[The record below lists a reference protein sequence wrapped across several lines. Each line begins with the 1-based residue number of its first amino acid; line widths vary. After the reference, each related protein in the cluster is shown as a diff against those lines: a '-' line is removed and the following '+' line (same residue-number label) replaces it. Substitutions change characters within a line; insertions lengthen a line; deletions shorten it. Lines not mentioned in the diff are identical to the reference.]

1 MSPARGPGAKG
12 AATREAI
19 VVAAEELL
27 VESASEEAVSIRAVA
42 DAVGLTP
49 PAIYRH
55 FDDKHHLLFEV
66 CNRQFA
72 RMADEVSEA
81 VAATGDPLAAIA
93 AAARGYARF
102 GLANPEHYRVM
113 FMGHADHTPELYAD
127 EKVMETGSFGLLV
140 DLVQSAIDGG
150 AVRPELRDATALAHT
165 LWAAVHGVVSLT
177 VAKPNLPAPGIEAQ
191 LDAMLDVVLHGIA
204 R

>member
-1 MSPARGPGAKG
+1 VITKG

-19 VVAAEELL
+19 VAAAEELL
-27 VESASEEAVSIRAVA
+27 LEHASEEAVSIRAVA

-55 FDDKHHLLFEV
+55 FPDKHHLIFEV

-72 RMADEVSEA
+72 RMADEV
-81 VAATGDPLAAIA
+81 ATTVGATDDPLAAIA

-102 GLANPEHYRVM
+102 GLENPEHYRVM
-113 FMGHADHTPELYAD
+113 FMGHADHTPDQYAD
-127 EKVMETGSFGLLV
+127 EKVMETGSFAFLV
-140 DLVQSAIDGG
+140 ALVQEAMDDG
-150 AVRPELRDATALAHT
+150 ALRPELRDASALAHT
-165 LWAAVHGVVSLT
+165 LWAAIHGVVSLA
-177 VAKPNLPAPGIEAQ
+177 VAKPNLPAPGIDEQ

>member
-1 MSPARGPGAKG
+1 MNTKG

-19 VVAAEELL
+19 VAAAEELL
-27 VESASEEAVSIRAVA
+27 LESASEEAVSIRAVA
-42 DAVGLTP
+42 DSVGLTP

-55 FDDKHHLLFEV
+55 FPDKHHLIFEV

-72 RMADEVSEA
+72 RMADEVA
-81 VAATGDPLAAIA
+81 ATVAATDDPLAAIA

-113 FMGHADHTPELYAD
+113 FMGHADHTPEQYAD
-127 EKVMETGSFGLLV
+127 EKVMETGSFGFLV
-140 DLVQSAIDGG
+140 SLVQD
-150 AVRPELRDATALAHT
+150 AVDAGSLRPELRDATALAHT
-165 LWAAVHGVVSLT
+165 LWAAIHGVVSLA
-177 VAKPNLPAPGIEAQ
+177 VAKPDMPAPGIDEQ

>member
-1 MSPARGPGAKG
+1 MITKG

-19 VVAAEELL
+19 VAAAEELL
-27 VESASEEAVSIRAVA
+27 LERASEEAVSIRAVA

-55 FDDKHHLLFEV
+55 FPDKHHLIFEV

-72 RMADEVSEA
+72 RMADEV
-81 VAATGDPLAAIA
+81 ATTVGATDDPLAAIA

-102 GLANPEHYRVM
+102 GLENPEHYRVM
-113 FMGHADHTPELYAD
+113 FMGHADHTPDLYAD
-127 EKVMETGSFGLLV
+127 EKVMETGSFAFLV
-140 DLVQSAIDGG
+140 SLVQEAMDDG
-150 AVRPELRDATALAHT
+150 ALRPELQDAPALAHT
-165 LWAAVHGVVSLT
+165 LWGAIHGVVSLA
-177 VAKPNLPAPGIEAQ
+177 VAKPNLPAPGIDEQ

>member
-1 MSPARGPGAKG
+1 MITKG

-19 VVAAEELL
+19 VAAAEELL
-27 VESASEEAVSIRAVA
+27 LESASEEAVSIRAVA

-55 FDDKHHLLFEV
+55 FADKHHLIFEV

-72 RMADEVSEA
+72 RMADEV
-81 VAATGDPLAAIA
+81 ATTVGATDDPLAAIA

-102 GLANPEHYRVM
+102 GLENPEHYRVM
-113 FMGHADHTPELYAD
+113 FMGHADHTPDQYAD
-127 EKVMETGSFGLLV
+127 EKVMETGSFAFLV
-140 DLVQSAIDGG
+140 ALVQKAMDDG
-150 AVRPELRDATALAHT
+150 ALRPELRDAPALAHT
-165 LWAAVHGVVSLT
+165 LWAAIHGVVSLA
-177 VAKPNLPAPGIEAQ
+177 VAKPNLPAPGIDEQ

>member
-1 MSPARGPGAKG
+1 MISKG

-27 VESASEEAVSIRAVA
+27 LESASEEAVSIRAVA

-55 FDDKHHLLFEV
+55 FPDKQHLLFEV

-72 RMADEVSEA
+72 RMADEVG
-81 VAATGDPLAAIA
+81 ATVGRTSDPLEAIA

-102 GLANPEHYRVM
+102 GLENPEHYRVM
-113 FMGHADHTPELYAD
+113 FMGHADHTPEIYAD
-127 EKVMETGSFGLLV
+127 EKVMETGSFAFLV
-140 DLVQSAIDGG
+140 DLVQAAIDEG
-150 AVRPELRDATALAHT
+150 ALRPELRDALPLAHT
-165 LWAAVHGVVSLT
+165 LWAAIHGVVSLA
-177 VAKPNLPAPGIEAQ
+177 VAKPNLPAPDTGQ
-191 LDAMLDVVLHGIA
+191 QVDAMLDVVLHGIA
-204 R
+204 RT

>member
-1 MSPARGPGAKG
+1 MISKG

-19 VVAAEELL
+19 VAAAEELL
-27 VESASEEAVSIRAVA
+27 LESASEEAVSIRAVA

-55 FDDKHHLLFEV
+55 FPDKHHLIFEV

-72 RMADEVSEA
+72 RMADEV
-81 VAATGDPLAAIA
+81 AAMAGATSDPLEAIA

-102 GLANPEHYRVM
+102 GLENPEHYRVM
-113 FMGHADHTPELYAD
+113 FMGHADQTPEQYAD
-127 EKVMETGSFGLLV
+127 EKVMETGSFAFLV
-140 DLVQSAIDGG
+140 ALVQEAIDEG
-150 AVRPELRDATALAHT
+150 ALRPELRDALPLAHT
-165 LWAAVHGVVSLT
+165 LWAAVHGVVSLA
-177 VAKPNLPAPGIEAQ
+177 VAKPNLPAPGVDEQ

-204 R
+204 RP